1 MKYEHWRGRLAE
13 ANDPLFWPITAF
25 DEMLVEGLAQL
36 WATDKAAL
44 ITKINEYPG
53 GAVAVEVLA
62 AAGEGDE
69 LRGPIAEAVEA
80 GGRSIGATHIRIE
93 GRRGW
98 GRTLKASGWKIHQ
111 EILLK
116 DIA

>member
-1 MKYEHWRGRLAE
+1 MTYEEWRGRLAQ

-25 DEMLVEGLAQL
+25 DQMLAEGLAQF

-53 GAVAVEVLA
+53 GAVAIEVLA
-62 AAGEGDE
+62 AAGEGNE
-69 LRGPIAEAVEA
+69 LRGSIAEAVEA
-80 GGRSIGATHIRIE
+80 WGRSIGATHIKIE

-98 GRTLKASGWKIHQ
+98 GRTLKPAGWKIHQ

>member
-1 MKYEHWRGRLAE
+1 MTYEEWRGRLAD
-13 ANDPLFWPITAF
+13 ANDPAFWPISVF
-25 DEMLVEGLAQL
+25 DQMLSEGAAQF
-36 WATDKAAL
+36 WATSEAAL

-53 GAVAVEVLA
+53 GAVAIEVLA
-62 AAGEGDE
+62 AAGEGGE

-80 GGRSIGATHIRIE
+80 WGRTIGATHIRIE